1 MDFFAEYI
9 QPFLLAILQ
18 GITEFLPVSSS
29 GHLVLLNAMMPVD
42 SGMLF
47 DLVLHLATL
56 GSVCAFYRRDIADI
70 FMGCI
75 REIREYLKKPKE
87 GAKTDSDSE
96 DLKKEDA
103 TVQKPD
109 DDPKAENSENAG
121 YANLKFVGFLLVS
134 TIITGVIGLCLNDIV
149 ETRLR
154 NIIIVGSLLI
164 CNSAILWMSQKRG
177 MFKVTDGKLNLKS
190 AIAIGLAQGLA
201 VLPGISRS
209 GSTITVAL
217 LLGIEGKDC
226 AKISFL
232 LSIPVILG
240 AIVLHLSDL
249 TEIQSNG
256 IIIIVLAALVAA
268 VVGYISLVLLT
279 RLLQNAKFHRFAPY
293 CLLVGLIAVACG
305 ILM

>member
-75 REIREYLKKPKE
+75 REIREYLSAHADAEK
-87 GAKTDSDSE
+87 G
-96 DLKKEDA
+96 KEDA
-103 TVQKPD
+103 AVHKKEGD
-109 DDPKAENSENAG
+109 SNEKSVENAG
-121 YANLKFVGFLLVS
+121 FANLKFVGFLLVS

-154 NIIIVGSLLI
+154 NIIIVGALLI

-177 MFKVTDGKLNLKS
+177 MFKVTEGELNLKS
-190 AIAIGLAQGLA
+190 AIAIGLAQGIA

-217 LLGIEGKDC
+217 LLGIKGNDC

-249 TEIQSNG
+249 SEIQSG
-256 IIIIVLAALVAA
+256 GALIIVLAALVAV

-293 CLLVGLIAVACG
+293 CLVVGLIAVACG